1 MMTITTENPMG
12 TDGFSF
18 VEYATP
24 NPQVLDQQFRQLGFT
39 PVASHRHK
47 TMTCYV
53 QGDIKFIVNTHPGSH
68 AEKFGKAHGPSAC
81 GMGFK
86 VADAQYAFDR
96 AIKLGAKAYVDAD
109 LPLPA
114 IEGIGGSVLYFVDD
128 KLEHNLFH
136 HEFHIHEG
144 KLNHVAGAGL
154 LRIDH
159 LTHNV
164 QRGRMDHW
172 ADFYSKLFN
181 FSQIRYFD
189 IKGQQTGLISRA
201 MGSPCGKIKIP
212 LNESTDDKSQI
223 EEFLDQFHGEGIQH
237 IALATD
243 DIFTS
248 VESLRGRGISFMDVP
263 DTYYEMIEDR
273 LPAHGEDLA
282 RMHKNFIL
290 IDGDSRQQPKK
301 LLLQIFTNT
310 MLGPV
315 FYEIIQRKGD
325 EGFGEGNFQALFE
338 SIERDQIRRGV
349 IPGEL

>member
-1 MMTITTENPMG
+1 MG

-39 PVASHRHK
+39 PVSSHRHK
-47 TMTCYV
+47 NIICYV
-53 QGDIKFIVNTHPGSH
+53 QNDIRFLVNTQPGSH
-68 AEKFGKAHGPSAC
+68 AEKFGKLHGPSAC
-81 GMGFK
+81 GMGFR
-86 VADAQYAFDR
+86 VVDANYAYER
-96 AIKLGAKAYVDAD
+96 AIKLGAKPFTHGD
-109 LPLPA
+109 LALPA
-114 IEGIGGSVLYFVDD
+114 IEGIGGSALYFIDD
-128 KLEHNLFH
+128 KLENKLFQH
-136 HEFHIHEG
+136 DFHPHEG
-144 KLNHVAGAGL
+144 KLNNASGVGL
-154 LRIDH
+154 TYIDH

-164 QRGRMDHW
+164 NRGRMDHW
-172 ADFYSKLFN
+172 ADFYTKLFN

-223 EEFLDQFHGEGIQH
+223 EEFIEQFNGEGIQH
-237 IALATD
+237 IALATK

-248 VESLRGRGISFMDVP
+248 VESLRERGISFMDVP

-273 LPAHGEDLA
+273 LPNHGEDLA

-290 IDGDSRQQPKK
+290 IDGDTKQASKK

-349 IPGEL
+349 IPGKL

>member
-1 MMTITTENPMG
+1 MSITTDNPMG

-24 NPQVLDQQFRQLGFT
+24 NPQLLDQQFRQLGFV
-39 PVASHRHK
+39 PVAAHRHK
-47 TMTCYV
+47 SLTCYA
-53 QGDIKFIVNTHPGSH
+53 QGDIKFIVNTHAGSH
-68 AEKFGKAHGPSAC
+68 AEKFAKAHGPSAC

-86 VADAQYAFDR
+86 VADAQYAYDR
-96 AIKLGAKAYVDAD
+96 ALKLGAKAFLGAE
-109 LPLPA
+109 LSLPA

-128 KLEHNLFH
+128 KREHNLFH
-136 HEFHIHEG
+136 HELHAHDSN
-144 KLNHVAGAGL
+144 LNQVTGAGL
-154 LRIDH
+154 MLIDH

-164 QRGRMDHW
+164 ERGRMDHW
-172 ADFYSKLFN
+172 ADFYTKLFN

-223 EEFLDQFHGEGIQH
+223 EEFIDQFKGEGIQH
-237 IALATD
+237 IALSTE
-243 DIFTS
+243 DIFNS
-248 VESLRGRGISFMDVP
+248 VESLRERGISFMDVP

-282 RMHKNFIL
+282 RMHKNYIL
-290 IDGDSRQQPKK
+290 IDGNTRQSPKK
-301 LLLQIFTNT
+301 ILLQIFTNT

-325 EGFGEGNFQALFE
+325 EGFG
-338 SIERDQIRRGV
+338 
-349 IPGEL
+349 